1 MENADVKKVLIVE
14 DDEFLRSLNAK
25 RLETEGFKVVVAV
38 DGQNAIDL
46 IPKEMPN
53 LIFLDLLLPGIDGF
67 EVLKKIKAD
76 EKTKDIPVIVFSNL
90 GQKEDIEKAHN
101 LGAIDFLV
109 KANFTLDDVVLKIKE
124 VLK

>member
-1 MENADVKKVLIVE
+1 MEPKKIVIVE

-25 RLETEGFKVVVAV
+25 RLETEGFKVAVAV

-46 IPKEMPN
+46 IPKEKPD

-76 EKTKDIPVIVFSNL
+76 DQTKNIPVVVFSNL
-90 GQKEDIEKAHN
+90 GQKEDIEKAHS
-101 LGAIDFLV
+101 LGATDFLV
-109 KANFTLDDVVLKIKE
+109 KANFTLDDVVAKIKE
-124 VLK
+124 ILK